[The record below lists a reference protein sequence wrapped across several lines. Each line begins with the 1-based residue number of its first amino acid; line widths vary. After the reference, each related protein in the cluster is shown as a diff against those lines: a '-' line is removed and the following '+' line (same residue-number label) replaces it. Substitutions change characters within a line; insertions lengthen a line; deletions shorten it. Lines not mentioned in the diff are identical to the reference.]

1 MCPRSP
7 ERFPK
12 RARREDEVK
21 KSIIVRI
28 IKPLR
33 NNRGV
38 TLLEMILA
46 VALSAFLLVIVYS
59 TYFGINQAVDVASE
73 EQELLETGR
82 ILVELL
88 KHDLRGVVSS
98 TKYPLKSEMIEV
110 GDENASNIEFVTTSS
125 INKGPLGMSRVGY
138 ALVKTKE
145 GATVFIRMET
155 KDLKADLKET
165 GTVFEVSRIITKF
178 ELGFY
183 DGTAWTDTWGEA
195 NEGKLPRQVKIT
207 IDMKDAKGK
216 MKTFVAE
223 EALLSAT

>member
-1 MCPRSP
+1 MG
-7 ERFPK
+7 K
-12 RARREDEVK
+12 RLF
-21 KSIIVRI
+21 IRI
-28 IKPLR
+28 IAPIDNSL
-33 NNRGV
+33 GV

-46 VALSAFLLVIVYS
+46 VALSAFLLLIAYS
-59 TYFGINQAVDVASE
+59 TYFGVNQAIEVASE

-98 TKYPLKSEMIEV
+98 SKYPLKSEMVDLGE
-110 GDENASNIEFVTTSS
+110 ESASNIEFVTTSS
-125 INKGPLGMSRVGY
+125 INKGLLGMSRVGY
-138 ALVKTKE
+138 ALVRTEE
-145 GATVFIRMET
+145 GDMVFIRMEA
-155 KDLKADLKET
+155 KDLKADLKTE

-183 DGTAWTDTWGEA
+183 DGTTWIDSWGES

-207 IDMKDAKGK
+207 IDMKDGKGR